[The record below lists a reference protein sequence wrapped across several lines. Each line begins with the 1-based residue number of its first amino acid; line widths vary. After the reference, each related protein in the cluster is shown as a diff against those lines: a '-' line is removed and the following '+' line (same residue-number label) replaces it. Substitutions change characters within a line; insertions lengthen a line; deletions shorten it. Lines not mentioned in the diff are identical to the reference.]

1 MTANYTPPPYIYSRI
16 AQKVRRA
23 TRRDTGMVLTYDEVV
38 ALLHSDFYPILAEAE
53 RKELIDLHMQRQ
65 LDDNASETLA

>member
-16 AQKVRRA
+16 AQKLRRS
-23 TRRDTGMVLTYDEVV
+23 TRRETGMVLTYDEVV

-53 RKELIDLHMQRQ
+53 RKELLAMHMDRANPSGDQTG
-65 LDDNASETLA
+65 D